1 MTISFGSAY
10 PDLTLTV
17 NFSGSTWTDISAYVR
32 SCDTNRPTSDETGRY
47 SPGSATI
54 VLDNRDGR
62 FTPANLSGPYVA
74 AGVSQVL
81 PEIGVRLKATWAAT
95 DYNLFCGIVED
106 WQDEFPEYGYDAVTV
121 LTVVDRLAQVAE
133 WNGSEVA
140 EVGGSERSGAR
151 IGRILDAAGFSA
163 SLRSL
168 DTGDEQL
175 QATTLEGNGL
185 DQLHDVVDSEGG
197 AIWYEPQVV
206 GADGGIRF
214 IARGTRATAAR
225 HTSAQATFSA
235 ASTGFRDPVMSSARL
250 GILRQAAYTRIDG
263 VMQVSGSGVP
273 RSVVDGL
280 YVESDAAA
288 KALADI
294 AVAVGSPSDNYRVRG
309 LSCDPVNGQTWAT
322 VLALRMQDRC
332 AVTVT
337 PPVSGVVTTRNV
349 FIDGIAHHI
358 RPLQWSID
366 FAFQSATAWAGFT
379 GFNVWDTGVWDTAK
393 WAY

>member
-17 NFSGSTWTDISAYVR
+17 NFSGSTWTDISTYVR
-32 SCDTNRPTSDETGRY
+32 SCDTVRPSSDETGRY

-62 FTPANLSGPYVA
+62 FTPANLSGPYVS

-81 PEIGVRLKATWAAT
+81 PEIGVRLKATWSSV

-106 WQDEFPEYGYDAVTV
+106 WQDEFPEFGYDAVTV
-121 LTVVDRLAQVAE
+121 LTVVDRLAQVAQ
-133 WNGSEVA
+133 WNGSEVTA
-140 EVGGSERSGAR
+140 VGGSERSGAR
-151 IGRILDAAGFSA
+151 VGRILDAAGFSA
-163 SLRSL
+163 SFRSL

-175 QATTLEGNGL
+175 QETTLDGNGL

-197 AIWYEPQVV
+197 ALWYEPQAV
-206 GADGGIRF
+206 GADGGVRF
-214 IARGTRATAAR
+214 IARGTRATATR
-225 HTSAQATFSA
+225 HTTAQATFSA
-235 ASTGFRDPVMSSARL
+235 AGTGFRDPVMSSARL
-250 GILRQAAYTRIDG
+250 GILRQAAYTRING
-263 VMQVSGSGVP
+263 VEQVSGSGVP
-273 RSVVDGL
+273 RTVVTGL

-294 AVAVGSPSDNYRVRG
+294 AVAVGSPADNYRVKG
-309 LSCDPVNGQTWAT
+309 VSCDPVNGQTWAT

-332 AVTVT
+332 AVTVA
-337 PPVSGVVTTRNV
+337 PPVSGVSTSRQV
-349 FIDGIAHHI
+349 FVDGIAHHI
-358 RPLQWSID
+358 RPMQWSMD
-366 FAFQSATAWAGFT
+366 FMFQSATAWAGFT